1 MTTADAGGA
10 TRGDSGS
17 PEVQQQ
23 QGQLPRKEK
32 SALNVVFR
40 FRVLLHVVI
49 YGLGLWAPWDYALHL
64 DANGISTWLM
74 VAAWP
79 ARSGW
84 LGFTASTVTV
94 LTLGIL
100 FTLLGALLR
109 TWGTAYLSTGVVFDG
124 SLQAQRLLADG
135 PYRRMRNP
143 LYAGTV
149 LHTLGLVLLM
159 PPSGAVFSLGGI
171 VALQMALVAAEEQF
185 LLTTRGSEYA
195 AYKQMVPGWVPSL
208 SANVTASGARPQW
221 LQAFLG
227 ESYMWGVFVSFAVL
241 GWRYNSL
248 LVLRGV
254 IVSLGVSLVARAFV
268 RGEPTRRGAC

>member
-10 TRGDSGS
+10 ARGDSGT
-17 PEVQQQ
+17 PELGKQM
-23 QGQLPRKEK
+23 GQVPRRR
-32 SALNVVFR
+32 SALDMVFR
-40 FRVLLHVVI
+40 FRVLLHVMI

-94 LTLGIL
+94 LSLGIL
-100 FTLLGALLR
+100 FTFLGAWLR
-109 TWGTAYLSTGVVFDG
+109 TWGTAYLSTAVVFDG
-124 SLQAQRLLADG
+124 SLQAQRLMADG

-143 LYAGTV
+143 LYVGTV

-159 PPSGAVFSLGGI
+159 PPSGAVFALVGI
-171 VALQMALVAAEEQF
+171 VLLQMALVAAEERY
-185 LLTTRGSEYA
+185 LLETRGAEYA
-195 AYKQMVPGWVPSL
+195 AYKQIVPGFVPSL
-208 SANVTASGARPQW
+208 SAKVRASGARPQW
-221 LQAFLG
+221 LQAVLG

-254 IVSLGVSLVARAFV
+254 IVSLGVSLVTRAFV
-268 RGEPTRRGAC
+268 RGEQRR